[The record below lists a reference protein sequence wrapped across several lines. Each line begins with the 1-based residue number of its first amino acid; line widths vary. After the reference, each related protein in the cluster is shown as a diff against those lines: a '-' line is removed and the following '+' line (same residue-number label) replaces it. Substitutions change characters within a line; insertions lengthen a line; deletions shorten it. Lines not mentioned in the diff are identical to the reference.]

1 MIALNIEPSD
11 QLIKIEWNGRSFKYL
26 LPARAAATF
35 VWDGQPDT
43 PVQVWLTTG
52 DQTRLLSREAD
63 VLFSSL

>member
-26 LPARAAATF
+26 LPARAVGTF
-35 VWDGQPDT
+35 VWEDQSDS

-52 DQTRLLSREAD
+52 DQTKLLNREAD
-63 VLFSSL
+63 ILFSE